1 MDFLIIFKFISDY
14 LWEYKILNAIFAF
27 IMIIFSI
34 VLIASRKIEF
44 KVTKA
49 DLLLFFLFLI
59 TVFSYFRSQDFE
71 LATIDFLK
79 ILPLFSIY
87 IVGRLWPNFININRI
102 AFFSFICMV
111 FFLSIAIFGMG
122 YIYWGEVKTFT
133 GGYYFKTDMA
143 LSVLIFLTFIISS
156 DMRNIY
162 KHISFL
168 SAIII
173 LFLCNSRVSIP
184 LVFVLYVLNYYDMVS
199 IYKKFYSKVIVFFV
213 LFFIFILGLSYLDFS
228 KLGMIGF
235 DIKDPL
241 SDSSS
246 QGRNYIWGA
255 MISYYQQ
262 LPILEKLFGAGLASD
277 ILASKSFYE
286 IGQFDSSRAHN
297 SYLWLLLCYGW
308 IGMFL
313 FIYFFAM
320 IIKSIKKSVNNS
332 KVNKKNLYVFTCLLI
347 IFLVFSLTIEAI
359 VRTQITFLLF
369 LFAGLCCNKRL
380 NNV

>member
-14 LWEYKILNAIFAF
+14 LWEYKIFNAIFAF
-27 IMIIFSI
+27 IMIIFSA
-34 VLIASRKIEF
+34 VLIASRKVEF
-44 KVTKA
+44 KVIKA

-59 TVFSYFRSQDFE
+59 TVFSYLRSQDFE

-79 ILPLFSIY
+79 ILPVFSIY
-87 IVGRLWPNFININRI
+87 IVGRLWPNFISINRI
-102 AFFSFICMV
+102 ASFSFV
-111 FFLSIAIFGMG
+111 SVAFFLSIAISGIG

-156 DMRNIY
+156 DMKKIY
-162 KHISFL
+162 KNISFF

-184 LVFVLYVLNYYDMVS
+184 LVFVLYVLHYYDVVS
-199 IYKKFYSKVIVFFV
+199 IYKKFYSKLIVFFV
-213 LFFIFILGLSYLDFS
+213 LFFVLIFGLSYLDFS

-262 LPILEKLFGAGLASD
+262 LPLLEKLFGAGLASD

-308 IGMFL
+308 IGVFL
-313 FIYFFAM
+313 FMYFFAA
-320 IIKSIKKSVNNS
+320 IIKSIKNSVNNS